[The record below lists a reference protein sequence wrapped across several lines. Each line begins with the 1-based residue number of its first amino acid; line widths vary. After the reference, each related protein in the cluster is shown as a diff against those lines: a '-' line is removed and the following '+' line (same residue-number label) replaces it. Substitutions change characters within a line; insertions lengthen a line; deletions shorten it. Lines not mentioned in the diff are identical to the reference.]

1 MPLQVYRCPN
11 HGEFTVEYD
20 VSTTVRTL
28 VICAAEKSCTRLGT
42 WVPQV
47 VSFSVEGGT
56 GAQRNPR

>member
-1 MPLQVYRCPN
+1 MSVQVYRCPN
-11 HGEFTVEYD
+11 HGEFTVEYN
-20 VSTTVRTL
+20 SSLTVRPLATCPQGKCG
-28 VICAAEKSCTRLGT
+28 ITCY